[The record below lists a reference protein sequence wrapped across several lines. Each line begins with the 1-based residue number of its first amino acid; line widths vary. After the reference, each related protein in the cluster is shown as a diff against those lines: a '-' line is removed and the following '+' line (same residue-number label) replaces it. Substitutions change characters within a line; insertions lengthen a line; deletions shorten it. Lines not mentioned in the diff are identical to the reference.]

1 MDMAHALVAVFVDI
15 DHGVQQSVD
24 AAVVARLDGHH
35 RHAQHATQILVVE
48 GGSAGLQLVVHVE
61 RHDHTRVY
69 VDQFGGQV
77 KIAFQIRGD
86 HGVYHHIGN
95 ARSQMM
101 THVTLLGRVGRE
113 GVGAGQV
120 GDLEAVAAVD
130 AAADL
135 GADGHAAVIAH
146 VFVTARDGVEQ
157 RGFAAVGV
165 AYQRH
170 RDGSRAA
177 CHHFVDARA
186 TFCTGL
192 RSSECVVPFRFPA
205 GAVMMVM
212 LVMMAAMSAFEV
224 FGGLAV
230 GEHLD
235 HVGFAAAQRNVV
247 AHDLVFDRVFQG
259 RIQKHFDPLS
269 ADESHLHD
277 AAAEASVAHHLDDRP
292 RFAGFKFG

>member
-1 MDMAHALVAVFVDI
+1 MP
-15 DHGVQQSVD
+15 
-24 AAVVARLDGHH
+24 
-35 RHAQHATQILVVE
+35 
-48 GGSAGLQLVVHVE
+48 
-61 RHDHTRVY
+61 
-69 VDQFGGQV
+69 
-77 KIAFQIRGD
+77 
-86 HGVYHHIGN
+86 
-95 ARSQMM
+95 
-101 THVTLLGRVGRE
+101 
-113 GVGAGQV
+113 GQV

-135 GADGHAAVIAH
+135 GADGHATVIAD
-146 VFVTARDGVEQ
+146 VLVTAEMALNSEVLPLLGLPTSATVMVRV
-157 RGFAAVGV
+157 RP
-165 AYQRH
+165 
-170 RDGSRAA
+170 

-235 HVGFAAAQRNVV
+235 HVGLAAPQRNVI

-259 RIQKHFDPLS
+259 RIQKHFDLLS

-277 AAAEASVAHHLDDRP
+277 AAAEAPWPSP
-292 RFAGFKFG
+292 

>member
-1 MDMAHALVAVFVDI
+1 MNMAHTLVAVLVDI
-15 DHGVQQSVD
+15 DHGVQQGVD

-35 RHAQHATQILVVE
+35 RHTEHAAQILVVE

-69 VDQFGGQV
+69 VDQFGSQV

-86 HGVYHHIGN
+86 HGVYHHIGD

-101 THVTLLGRVGRE
+101 THVTLLGRIGRE
-113 GVGAGQV
+113 SVGAGQV

-135 GADGHAAVIAH
+135 GADGHAAVIAD
-146 VFVTARDGVEQ
+146 VLVTARDGVEQ
-157 RGFAAVGV
+157 RGFTAVGV
-165 AYQRH
+165 AHQRY
-170 RDGSRAA
+170 RDGPRAA

-186 TFCTGL
+186 A
-192 RSSECVVPFRFPA
+192 SCVGFRFRGPEL
-205 GAVMMVM
+205 
-212 LVMMAAMSAFEV
+212 LVLFRFSDGLVAMTTLISAACEV
-224 FGGLAV
+224 FVGLTV

-235 HVGFAAAQRNVV
+235 HVGLAAPQRNVV